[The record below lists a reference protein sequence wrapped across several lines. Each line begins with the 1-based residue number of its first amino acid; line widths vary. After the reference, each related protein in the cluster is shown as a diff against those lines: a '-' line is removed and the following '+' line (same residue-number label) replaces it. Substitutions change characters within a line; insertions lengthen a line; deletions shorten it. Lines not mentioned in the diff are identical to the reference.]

1 MPHMRVKEIRDMP
14 SEERAKKLGDF
25 RTELLR
31 MRTMIRAGGTVENP
45 ARVRELRKTVARIL
59 TIENEEKLGLTKKK
73 PKEKPKPKKKEK
85 KAEKKK

>member
-1 MPHMRVKEIRDMP
+1 MRVKEIRDMP